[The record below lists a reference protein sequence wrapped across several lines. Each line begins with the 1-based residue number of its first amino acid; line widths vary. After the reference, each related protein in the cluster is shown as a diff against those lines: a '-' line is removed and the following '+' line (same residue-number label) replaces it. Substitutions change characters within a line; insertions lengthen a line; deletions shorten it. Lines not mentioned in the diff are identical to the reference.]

1 MLHLRQYEI
10 DRSGDAQILIED
22 HVFRVSSS
30 VLSNLS
36 PMFAQA
42 FGRQPE
48 KTHILKL
55 DEDPVA
61 FYPLLQV
68 THGIFVPQKDV
79 SMEVLAKLADA
90 IQRYNISPQ
99 SRVYGLV
106 QSCFTIRTVKPHVV
120 NLLSGDLSRL
130 LFVAKALGPS
140 EVQRALLNLFQY
152 VGNYDEGVRNGDQ
165 YSALLLGT
173 KSPLLRVYTDTS
185 QRGS

>member
-1 MLHLRQYEI
+1 MIHLRQYEI
-10 DRSGDAQILIED
+10 DKSGDAQLLIED

-42 FGRQPE
+42 FGRQPG
-48 KTHILKL
+48 KTYILKL
-55 DEDPVA
+55 YEDPLA

-68 THGIFVPQKDV
+68 AHGVFVPQTDV
-79 SMEVLAKLADA
+79 SMEILAKLTDA

-106 QSCFTIRTVKPHVV
+106 QTCFTIRTVKPHVV
-120 NLLSGDLSRL
+120 NLLSGDLVEL
-130 LFVAKALGPS
+130 LRAAKALGPS
-140 EVQRALLNLFQY
+140 ELQRALLNLFQY
-152 VGNYDEGVRNGDQ
+152 VGNYDEGIRNRDQ
-165 YSALLLGT
+165 CSALLLGR
-173 KSPLLRVYTDTS
+173 KPPLLRIYADTS